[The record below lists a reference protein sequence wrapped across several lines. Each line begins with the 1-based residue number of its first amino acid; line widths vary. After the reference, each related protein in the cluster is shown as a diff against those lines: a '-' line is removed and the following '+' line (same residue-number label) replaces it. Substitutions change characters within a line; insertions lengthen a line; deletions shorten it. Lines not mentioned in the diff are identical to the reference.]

1 MGRGLLIETGWVGAV
16 AVMALC
22 TLMFLFTS
30 VAFQGADRT
39 DRVTKLPSLQE
50 GRVALPPPGRD
61 APSPTS
67 ARPTPSGPGGGRD
80 GR

>member
-1 MGRGLLIETGWVGAV
+1 MGRGLLIGTGWVGAIG
-16 AVMALC
+16 AIALC

-30 VAFQGADRT
+30 VAFQGAEKA
-39 DRVTKLPSLQE
+39 DRVTTLPSLQE

-67 ARPTPSGPGGGRD
+67 ARPTPSGPGGGGD